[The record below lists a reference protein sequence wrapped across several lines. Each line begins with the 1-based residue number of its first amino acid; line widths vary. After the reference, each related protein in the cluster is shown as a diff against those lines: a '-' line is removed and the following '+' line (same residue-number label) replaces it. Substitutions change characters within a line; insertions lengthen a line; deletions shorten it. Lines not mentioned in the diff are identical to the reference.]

1 MNASIHEILKQY
13 WKYDQFRDLQEDI
26 IQSVLAGKDTLALM
40 PTGGGK
46 SICFQVP
53 AIAKEGLCL
62 VISPLV
68 ALMKDQVENLKKRG
82 ISAAAI
88 HAAMTK
94 REIDIMLENAAN
106 GQYKFLYLSP
116 ERIGTPIFIE
126 RLKRMPVNLIAI
138 DEAHCIS
145 QWGYDFRP
153 AYLRILEVRKL
164 LPNIPIIA
172 LTATATQDVV
182 EDIQLQLAFR
192 SKNVFVKS
200 FKRENLSYVVIESE
214 AKLAKMLDILK
225 KVPGTA
231 VVYVRSRKKTKEIA
245 DYLRHNQIQADY
257 YHAGMDASIRD
268 IKQDAWSTNKCR
280 VMVCTNAFGMGIDK
294 PDVRVVIHM
303 DIPENIESYYQE
315 AGRAGRDG
323 KKSYAVLLVHPL
335 DKIEGERRLKE
346 SLPSIVEI
354 KEMYEQLFNYLQIGV
369 GSGAGQTEDFI
380 IEDFAARYGYAA
392 VKALNILKI
401 LEQEELISITESFY
415 NPSKV
420 KFIVSHESLYKLQV
434 SNKNY
439 QPLINALL
447 RSYEGLF
454 DEYTK
459 IKESQLASILKSNIP
474 DIKRAL
480 VNLKQHHYIDYIAE
494 NSSPKIFFVQ
504 NRFMANNL
512 LLNNAAIEKRRK
524 NKVRQ
529 FEEMMYYCFTNYIC
543 RSTTLTTYFGE
554 KNNSDC
560 GICDVCMQKKKLG
573 LVGEDYQ
580 KISQQIIIELGIKP
594 QNLQQ
599 LISTL
604 SLIKEDKLME
614 SVQWLL
620 ECNKI
625 ERNDKGQFE
634 LVAL

>member
-1 MNASIHEILKQY
+1 MNSSIHEILKQY

-26 IQSVLAGKDTLALM
+26 IQSVLDGKDTLALM

-53 AIAKEGLCL
+53 ALAKEGLCL
-62 VISPLV
+62 VISPLI
-68 ALMKDQVENLKKRG
+68 ALMKDQVENLKTRG
-82 ISAAAI
+82 ISAATI
-88 HAAMTK
+88 HSAMTK

-126 RLKRMPVNLIAI
+126 RVKRMNVNLIAI

-164 LPNIPIIA
+164 LVNTPIIA
-172 LTATATQDVV
+172 LTATATHDVV
-182 EDIQLQLAFR
+182 DDIQVQLAFR
-192 SKNVFVKS
+192 SKNVFTKS
-200 FKRENLSYVVIESE
+200 FKRDNLSYVVIESE
-214 AKLAKMLDILK
+214 AKMAKMLDILK
-225 KVPGTA
+225 KVPGSA

-245 DYLRHNQIQADY
+245 DYLKHNQIHSDY
-257 YHAGMDASIRD
+257 YHAGIEASIRD
-268 IKQDAWSTNKCR
+268 QKQEAWTSNQCR

-346 SLPSIVEI
+346 SLPSMIEI
-354 KEMYEQLFNYLQIGV
+354 KELYEQLFNYLQIGV
-369 GSGAGQTEDFI
+369 GSGAGQTEDFT
-380 IEDFAARYGYAA
+380 IEEFAARYGYAPIK
-392 VKALNILKI
+392 VLNILKI
-401 LEQEELISITESFY
+401 LEQEELISNTESFY

-420 KFIVSHESLYKLQV
+420 KFLVSAEALYKMQIT
-434 SNKNY
+434 NKNY
-439 QPLINALL
+439 EPLINALL

-454 DEYTK
+454 DEYSK
-459 IKESQLASILKSNIP
+459 IKESQLATVLKSNIA
-474 DIKRAL
+474 DIKKAL
-480 VNLKQHHYIDYIAE
+480 VNLKQHNYIDYIAE
-494 NSSPKIFFVQ
+494 NSSPKIYFVQ
-504 NRFMANNL
+504 NRFKANNL
-512 LLNNAAIEKRRK
+512 LLNYEAIEKRRK
-524 NKVRQ
+524 NKIRQ
-529 FEEMMYYCFTNYIC
+529 FEEMMFYSFTNYIC
-543 RSTTLTTYFGE
+543 RSTVLTNYFGE
-554 KNNSDC
+554 KEVNDC
-560 GICDVCMQKKKLG
+560 GVCDVCLQKKKLG

-580 KISQQIIIELGIKP
+580 KISQQVIVELGVKP

-599 LISTL
+599 LISIL
-604 SLIKEDKLME
+604 PSIKEDKLLE
-614 SVQWLL
+614 SIQWLL
-620 ECNKI
+620 ECGKI
-625 ERNDKGQFE
+625 ERNEKGQFE
-634 LVAL
+634 VVLI

>member
-1 MNASIHEILKQY
+1 LNSPIHEILKKY
-13 WKYDQFRDLQEDI
+13 WQYDQFRDLQEDI
-26 IQSVLAGKDTLALM
+26 IQSVLVGKDTLALM

-53 AIAKEGLCL
+53 AMVNEGLCL

-82 ISAAAI
+82 ISAAAV
-88 HAAMTK
+88 HASMSK

-126 RLKRMPVNLIAI
+126 RVKRMSINLIAI

-164 LPNIPIIA
+164 LVNTPIIA
-172 LTATATQDVV
+172 LTATATQDVA

-192 SKNVFVKS
+192 SKNIFIKS
-200 FKRENLSYVVIESE
+200 FKRDNLSYVVIESE
-214 AKLAKMLDILK
+214 AKLAKLLDILK

-245 DYLRHNQIQADY
+245 DFLRHNQIQADY
-257 YHAGMDASIRD
+257 YHAGIEASIRD

-323 KKSYAVLLVHPL
+323 KKSYAVLLVHAL

-346 SLPSIVEI
+346 SLPSMQEI

-369 GSGAGQTEDFI
+369 GSGAGQTEEFI
-380 IEDFAARYGYAA
+380 IEEFAARYGYAA

-420 KFIVSHESLYKLQV
+420 KFLVGSEAIYKMQV

-439 QPLINALL
+439 EPLINALL
-447 RSYEGLF
+447 RSYEGMF

-480 VNLKQHHYIDYIAE
+480 VNLKQHHYIDYIPE
-494 NSSPKIFFVQ
+494 NSSPKIYFVQ
-504 NRFMANNL
+504 HRYKANNL
-512 LLNNAAIEKRRK
+512 LLNSGAIERRRK
-524 NKVRQ
+524 NKIKQ
-529 FEEMMYYCFTNYIC
+529 FDEMMYYCFTNYIC
-543 RSTTLTTYFGE
+543 RSTVLINYFGE
-554 KNNSDC
+554 KNSSDC
-560 GICDVCMQKKKLG
+560 GVCDVCLQKKKLG
-573 LVGEDYQ
+573 LAGEDYQ
-580 KISQQIIIELGIKP
+580 KISQQIITELGIKP

-599 LISTL
+599 LIAVLSTT
-604 SLIKEDKLME
+604 KEDKLIE

-625 ERNDKGQFE
+625 ERNDNGQFQ
-634 LVAL
+634 LVSI